1 MPKNIAIIVKG
12 YPRLS
17 ETFIAQEIL
26 ELEKSGLNIHIISL
40 RKPTDHKIHP
50 IHNEIKSLVKYLP
63 EYLYLEVSRVVKSWW
78 KIKKCEGYRKAYL
91 VWRKD
96 LKSDFSLSRF
106 RRFGQAIVLAAELPS
121 NIEHIHAHF
130 LHTPASVAQYTA
142 ILRGLE
148 WSCSAHAVDIWT
160 TPEAELK
167 GKLMSC
173 SWIVT
178 CTRTNYERLSFLAHD
193 SSKVFLAYHGIDLN
207 RFRNT
212 SPNYSDRTGL
222 KKLDPVRILS
232 VGRAVEKKGYVN
244 LLEALAAIQDNLNWH
259 FTHVGGGPL
268 KPKLQRLADKLGIN
282 NNITWLG
289 SQTQEAVILEYKK
302 ADIFVLPCIIAHNG
316 DRDGL
321 PNVLMEAQSIGLPC
335 ISSNISAIP
344 ELIDHEKTG
353 LLVSYEN
360 NEMLINALT
369 RFITSPDD
377 RSKMGLAGRLKV
389 LNGFDFRDCI
399 EKIFPLFDLPLKREL
414 KR

>member
-1 MPKNIAIIVKG
+1 LPKNTAIIVKG

-26 ELEKSGLNIHIISL
+26 ELEKSGLNIHLVSL
-40 RKPTDHKIHP
+40 RKPTDQKVHP
-50 IHNEIKSLVKYLP
+50 IHNEIKSPIKYLP
-63 EYLYLEVSRVVKSWW
+63 EYLYLEVWRVFKSWW
-78 KIKKCEGYRKAYL
+78 KIKKRKNYRKAYL
-91 VWRKD
+91 AWKHD
-96 LKSDFSLSRF
+96 LKADFSFSRF

-130 LHTPASVAQYTA
+130 LHTPASVAHYTA
-142 ILRGLE
+142 ILKGLE

-160 TPEAELK
+160 TPETELRE
-167 GKLMSC
+167 KLMSC

-178 CTRTNYERLSFLAHD
+178 CTRTNYERLSYLAQNP
-193 SSKVFLAYHGIDLN
+193 SKVFLAYHGIDLN

-222 KKLDPVRILS
+222 EMLDPVRILS
-232 VGRAVEKKGYVN
+232 VGRAVEKKGYTN
-244 LLEALAAIQDNLNWH
+244 LLKALAALQNNLNWH

-268 KPKLQRLADKLGIN
+268 TQKLEQLADKLGIN

-289 SQTQEAVILEYKK
+289 PQTQEAVILEYKK
-302 ADIFVLPCIIAHNG
+302 ADIFVLPSVVARNG

-335 ISSNISAIP
+335 VSTNISAIP

-360 NEMLINALT
+360 NEMLTRALT
-369 RFITSPDD
+369 RFITCPDD
-377 RSKMGLAGRLKV
+377 RLKMGLAGRLKV
-389 LNGFDFRDCI
+389 LDGFDFRNCV

-414 KR
+414 SR